1 MVTPVELLQEYLDG
15 INKVLDGK
23 DLSKNDKLEVSRQ
36 RLRFSSTIEYLK
48 LWRKH
53 NNKMR

>member
-1 MVTPVELLQEYLDG
+1 MQNPVDVLQEHLDG
-15 INKVLDGK
+15 INDVLDGR
-23 DLSKNDKLEVSRQ
+23 DLSIKDRRKVSRY